1 MLTAIMVETNHDE
14 ERLARI
20 EQMIETLQRESGTMK
35 TVTGKIIDIVQ
46 VSLKRDAI
54 RHRRRTDA
62 RPPPRLKVV
71 DR

>member
-1 MLTAIMVETNHDE
+1 MLTATMVETNHDE

-20 EQMIETLQRESGTMK
+20 ERMIEALQRESETMK
-35 TVTGKIIDIVQ
+35 TVTAKIIDVVQ

-54 RHRRRTDA
+54 RQRRRTDA
-62 RPPPRLKVV
+62 RLLPRLKVV

>member
-1 MLTAIMVETNHDE
+1 MLTAIMVETNLNE

-46 VSLKRDAI
+46 VSLKRDGI

-62 RPPPRLKVV
+62 RPPPRLRVV